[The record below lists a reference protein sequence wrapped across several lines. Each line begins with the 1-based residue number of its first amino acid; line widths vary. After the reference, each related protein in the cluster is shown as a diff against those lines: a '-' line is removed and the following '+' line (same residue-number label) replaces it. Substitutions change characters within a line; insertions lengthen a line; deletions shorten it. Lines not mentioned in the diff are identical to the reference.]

1 MLIII
6 LLAIALYG
14 APTVKLQLI
23 ALSYMLQQ
31 TDLTSVVVSNILVLL

>member
-14 APTVKLQLI
+14 APVFKLQLMI
-23 ALSYMLQQ
+23 LSYRLPQ
-31 TDLTSVVVSNILVLL
+31 TDLTSVVISNILVLL